1 METENSAVS
10 VFFHVFASYRT
21 GTVILVK
28 NNNVRPE
35 FYVEGASYIGC
46 PRSNTAMFVS
56 KKVSH
61 LVSALEGISNC
72 VVFAESG
79 LEVSETIQKNN
90 HIVFSDSPQRDYAEY
105 VTELAEVRF
114 AKDRERKF
122 QLTEGGYYIGE
133 NTKIG
138 SDVYI
143 EPGCLI
149 GHDVEI
155 GTGSRIMKGAVI
167 KNAII
172 GDYCIVNEYAT
183 VGIFGFTMA
192 EDFEGNK
199 IRIPSMGKVVVGNY
213 VEIGAHDSISC
224 GSGGDTIIDDYVKID
239 ALVHIGHDAHLHKN
253 AELTAGAV
261 IGGFV
266 DFGEQAYAGINSV
279 VRNRLNVGTKAVIGM
294 GATVTKSVE
303 SDVTVV
309 GNPAKPLCKEGK

>member
-1 METENSAVS
+1 M
-10 VFFHVFASYRT
+10 
-21 GTVILVK
+21 K
-28 NNNVRPE
+28 NKNIKPE
-35 FYVEGASYIGC
+35 FCVQGASYIGC
-46 PRSNTAMFVS
+46 PRPNTAMFVS

-61 LVSALEGISNC
+61 LINALDGVSNC

-79 LEVSETIQKNN
+79 MEVSEAIKNN
-90 HIVFSDSPQRDYAEY
+90 NYVIFSDSPQRDYAEY
-105 VTELAEVRF
+105 VTELSEERF
-114 AKDRERKF
+114 EKDRKRKY

-138 SDVYI
+138 NDVYI

-155 GTGSRIMKGAVI
+155 GVGVRIMKGAVI
-167 KNAII
+167 KNAIV

-192 EDFEGNK
+192 EDAEGNK
-199 IRIPSMGKVVVGNY
+199 FRIPSMGKVIIGNY

-224 GSGGDTIIDDYVKID
+224 GSGGDTLIDDYVKID
-239 ALVHIGHDAHLHKN
+239 ALVHVGHDVHLHKN
-253 AELTAGAV
+253 AELTAGAI

-279 VRNRLNVGTKAVIGM
+279 VRNRLNIGTKAFIGM

-303 SDVTVV
+303 SNVTVV
-309 GNPAKPLCKEGK
+309 GNPAKPLFREGK